1 MCNYDRNQVE
11 VAYIYHVAK
20 FYDTIE
26 NILKV
31 PMYTCG
37 YQFYSWNR
45 IHTKKCLLQ
54 KVQIAL
60 PDEVNILVRS
70 DKKKLYLI

>member
-1 MCNYDRNQVE
+1 MCNYDCNQVE

-20 FYDTIE
+20 FYDPIE

-31 PMYTCG
+31 PNC
-37 YQFYSWNR
+37 
-45 IHTKKCLLQ
+45 KK
-54 KVQIAL
+54 IAL

>member
-11 VAYIYHVAK
+11 VAYIYHVSK

-31 PMYTCG
+31 YMWIP
-37 YQFYSWNR
+37 
-45 IHTKKCLLQ
+45 ILLLEQ
-54 KVQIAL
+54 NSYEEMFTLKSKNCITWWGKYFS
-60 PDEVNILVRS
+60 E
-70 DKKKLYLI
+70 KW

>member
-20 FYDTIE
+20 FYDPIE

-31 PMYTCG
+31 PMY
-37 YQFYSWNR
+37 
-45 IHTKKCLLQ
+45 IHVDTI
-54 KVQIAL
+54 IA
-60 PDEVNILVRS
+60 DFTQESVYF
-70 DKKKLYLI
+70 K